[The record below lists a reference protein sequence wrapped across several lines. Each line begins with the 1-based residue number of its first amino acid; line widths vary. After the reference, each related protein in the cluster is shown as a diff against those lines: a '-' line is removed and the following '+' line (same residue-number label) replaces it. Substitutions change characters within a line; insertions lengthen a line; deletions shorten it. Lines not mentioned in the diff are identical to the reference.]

1 MKVKPIIDSVV
12 HQNPALEILSLL
24 SKIKKWPYYYT
35 PPFNGEDVAAER
47 LAWHDKTRTIL
58 NRVKNIIDRSQNDP
72 MADMAL
78 SGDIMNWEPI
88 NLEKSRP
95 HLDAAFKQLDRI
107 RSDFQISGLDIP
119 SSVFDYFMLKVQTF
133 VLAIVILSK
142 EHFHDSELVK
152 YAKYHG
158 LWPNFAP

>member
-12 HQNPALEILSLL
+12 EKPALEILSLL
-24 SKIKKWPYYYT
+24 SKIKKWPYYYA
-35 PPFNGEDVAAER
+35 PPFSGDDVAAER
-47 LAWHDKTRTIL
+47 LAWHDKTQTIL
-58 NRVKNIIDRSQNDP
+58 HRVKNIIDRANDP
-72 MADMAL
+72 TADMAL

-95 HLDAAFKQLDRI
+95 HLDGAFKQLDRI
-107 RSDFQISGLDIP
+107 RSDFQRSGDRLDIP
-119 SSVFDYFMLKVQTF
+119 SSVFDYFMHKVQQF

-158 LWPNFAP
+158 LWPNFTP